1 MVYWASDVGVMY
13 EILQAPESKGHS
25 DENAKLGS
33 SAHDWTFC
41 GAGGPRGCGCVTSWR
56 EVLRV
61 FNVAFA
67 FFFFSFI
74 ELSRTMES

>member
-1 MVYWASDVGVMY
+1 MKFYKHRRARA
-13 EILQAPESKGHS
+13 ILMRTLNLVHQLMTGPSVE
-25 DENAKLGS
+25 L
-33 SAHDWTFC
+33 
-41 GAGGPRGCGCVTSWR
+41 GGPRGCGCVTSWR

-67 FFFFSFI
+67 FFSFSFI